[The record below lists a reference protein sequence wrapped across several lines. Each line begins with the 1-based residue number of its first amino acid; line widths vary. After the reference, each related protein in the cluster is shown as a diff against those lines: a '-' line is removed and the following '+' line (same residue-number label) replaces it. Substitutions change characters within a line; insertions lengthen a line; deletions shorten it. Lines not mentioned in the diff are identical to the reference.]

1 VTLIYLAGPAA
12 AAASFTDYI
21 EFQHSD
27 ESADGLGNGSEAEE
41 SLLFPGGDSS
51 HLLQE
56 DKSFF
61 RLLTDIWRVRFAVAS
76 AGGHSMTTLFMY
88 NLSCP
93 G

>member
-1 VTLIYLAGPAA
+1 MTHLLPGLHA

-27 ESADGLGNGSEAEE
+27 ESIDGHGDGSEAEE

-56 DKSFF
+56 NKSFF
-61 RLLTDIWRVRFAVAS
+61 RLLKDVWRVR
-76 AGGHSMTTLFMY
+76 L
-88 NLSCP
+88 NLLVLRATVLKEP
-93 G
+93 QHP